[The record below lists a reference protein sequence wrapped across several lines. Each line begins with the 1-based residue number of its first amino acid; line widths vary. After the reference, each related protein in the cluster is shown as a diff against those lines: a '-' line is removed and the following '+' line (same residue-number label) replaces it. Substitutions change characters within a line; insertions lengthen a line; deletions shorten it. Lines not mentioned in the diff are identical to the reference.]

1 MRFIQSKILLIQFA
15 SKVENS
21 LKFLNNTLNTVNN
34 SLIFNR
40 GGWQMIRIYTRENE
54 IPQDIKEAGVWDDWE
69 YLIVPDS
76 YKDIKKAKTIALTL
90 CDYDFKKF
98 KTKKGRVF
106 FITYYF

>member
-1 MRFIQSKILLIQFA
+1 
-15 SKVENS
+15 
-21 LKFLNNTLNTVNN
+21 
-34 SLIFNR
+34 
-40 GGWQMIRIYTRENE
+40 MIRIYTRENE

-98 KTKKGRVF
+98 KTKKAECF
-106 FITYYF
+106 YYLLLIKSVL